1 MFMRV
6 SELVPGMILQ
16 VSPNNKKNQYDYD
29 CFRFVSERETV
40 FEDGEFRN
48 DGNEILIASPGFT
61 AGHVRGYRAY
71 DRSSPGPAFGVYLG
85 WKNARR
91 MVCGFFKH
99 HHVLFGDQVAIV
111 FGQEFR
117 YIEPLEEE

>member
-1 MFMRV
+1 MRV

-29 CFRFVSERETV
+29 CFRLVAQKETV
-40 FEDGEFRN
+40 FCDGKFSN
-48 DGNEILIASPGFT
+48 DGDEILVAQPGFRR
-61 AGHVRGYRAY
+61 GHLQGYRAF
-71 DRSSPGPAFGVYLG
+71 DRSVPGPAFGIYLG
-85 WKNARR
+85 HKQARR

-99 HHVLFGDQVAIV
+99 HHVLFGDQVAVV

-117 YIEPLEEE
+117 YIEPLEEKR